1 MPRGMILCLEDVRVR
16 DKMGVESMLNLS
28 SNKCLEMLKHLHMDY
43 VGVQITSEPYRVY
56 ESNRPGTLLM
66 PTGGG

>member
-1 MPRGMILCLEDVRVR
+1 ME
-16 DKMGVESMLNLS
+16 VESMLNLS

>member
-1 MPRGMILCLEDVRVR
+1 MVK

-28 SNKCLEMLKHLHMDY
+28 SNKCLEMLKHLHVDY

-56 ESNRPGTLLM
+56 ETNRPGTLLT
-66 PTGGG
+66 PIDGG